1 MASRS
6 ISFDENGI
14 RVLDAEKFDDSKQMA
29 DECKSFV
36 DSECHPA
43 CGLFANWPDAQSSRT
58 SMIRLPRW
66 SMPWTPSHRISRAR
80 R

>member
-36 DSECHPA
+36 DSKCDPA
-43 CGLFANWPDAQSSRT
+43 CGLFANPDAQSSRT
-58 SMIRLPRW
+58 STIRLPR
-66 SMPWTPSHRISRAR
+66 
-80 R
+80 